1 MFDVIRNNKRIVQV
15 FLLLL
20 AVPFAF
26 FGVDFLR
33 SGGRAPHIAKVGE
46 SNILLTDF
54 QDAIREQQRS
64 TKSPEVNEDAILR
77 NLVAYQLLAE
87 EINQR
92 RLFVA
97 DDTLRNILAR
107 FPYFK
112 EENGEFSESL
122 YKSLLAKQ
130 NLTPERFEADLRQK
144 TQFQYLVNT
153 LQESAFVSQ
162 ATATR
167 VLDLL
172 AEVREV
178 QEFLIP
184 AQDFV
189 GKVMLEA
196 DEARK
201 FYDENIDRF
210 NLPEAVRVE
219 YVVLEKIPE
228 ERRASHILLEAREGT
243 DRTEVRKKAEE
254 VLREV
259 KKAPGRFAE
268 LAKKYSQDESSAV
281 KGGDLDFFVRESM
294 VKSFGDAVFSMQEG
308 ELSDLVETEYGFHII
323 KLTGIKPGRFS
334 DRNFIEMEE
343 EFADLVFN
351 EHPDSLKPVAEKY
364 ATPLYQSGWL
374 PRKPEGGMAY
384 GVFDN
389 PELREAI
396 FSEDVIKNGHNSK
409 AIQIA
414 PNVLVSARLLEYQ
427 PAALQPFEDAQADI
441 ETHLK
446 FQHAVTLA
454 AKEGE
459 ARLSELGKNPK
470 DEDTTRAAQPKKP
483 IRWGEK
489 QEVSRLVPGK
499 VENMEALTA
508 LFKAD
513 VKTLPA
519 YVGVEIPEL
528 GYAVY
533 RINKT
538 TIAPMDEA
546 EKLSFARQ
554 DLPRLSGNA
563 QLFAYVNALRQRLK
577 VEVNTAALEKIQE
590 KKE

>member
-1 MFDVIRNNKRIVQV
+1 MFDVIRNSKRIVQV

-20 AVPFAF
+20 IIPFAF

-33 SGGRAPHIAKVGE
+33 SGGRAPHVAKVGQ

-54 QDAIREQQRS
+54 QDAIRERQRA
-64 TKSPEVNEDAILR
+64 TKSPDVDDKALLKNMVD
-77 NLVAYQLLAE
+77 YQLLIE
-87 EINQR
+87 EINQK

-122 YKSLLAKQ
+122 YKSMLAKQ

-144 TQFQYLVNT
+144 VQFQFLVNT
-153 LQESAFVSQ
+153 LQESTFVSQ
-162 ATATR
+162 AAAAR

-189 GKVMLEA
+189 GKVTLEA

-210 NLPEAVRVE
+210 NLPEAMRVE
-219 YVVLEKIPE
+219 YVVLEKIQE
-228 ERRASHILLEAREGT
+228 ERRASHILLEAPEGT
-243 DRTEVRKKAEE
+243 DRSEVRKKAEQ
-254 VLREV
+254 VLQEV

-281 KGGDLDFFVRESM
+281 KGGDLGFFVRESM
-294 VKSFGDAVFSMQEG
+294 VKSFGDAVFSMKEG
-308 ELSDLVETEYGFHII
+308 ELSGLVETEYGFHII
-323 KLTGIKPGRFS
+323 KVTGIKPGRFS
-334 DRNFIEMEE
+334 DRNFVEMEE
-343 EFADLVFN
+343 EFSDLVFN
-351 EHPDSLKPVAEKY
+351 AHPDSLKPVAEKY
-364 ATPLYQSGWL
+364 ALSLYQSGWL
-374 PRKPEGGMAY
+374 PRKAEGGMAY

-409 AIQIA
+409 AVQIA
-414 PNVLVSARLLEYQ
+414 PNVMVSARLLEYQ
-427 PAALQPFEDAQADI
+427 PAALRPFEDAQADI
-441 ETHLK
+441 EMHLK
-446 FQHAVTLA
+446 YQHAVTLA

-459 ARLSELGKNPK
+459 VRLSELNNEKAEDPK
-470 DEDTTRAAQPKKP
+470 RVAQPRKT

-489 QEVSRLVPGK
+489 QEISRLVPGK
-499 VENMEALTA
+499 VENMATLTA

-519 YVGVEIPEL
+519 YVGVEIPEI
-528 GYAVY
+528 GYALY
-533 RINKT
+533 RINKA
-538 TIAPMDEA
+538 TITPMDEA
-546 EKLSFARQ
+546 EIQSFARQ
-554 DLPRLSGNA
+554 DLTKVSGNT
-563 QLFAYVNALRQRLK
+563 QLSAYINALRQRLK
-577 VEVNTAALEKIQE
+577 VEINTAALEKVQE